1 MAHASLAY
9 ILERSETPAL
19 LAHEDELAL
28 GVIVQAGFAAKQ
40 RLENRTS
47 TDRRADKKAF
57 EAGRQA
63 RDEMVVR
70 NVRLVQNVA
79 RRYRLRSGGDPED
92 LFMYGVLG
100 LFRAAELFDPRKG
113 LRFSTYAVLWIRQ
126 SINSALGDVAHSL
139 HVPYPQQLKEIRLR
153 SLVTEEGS
161 TVADAA
167 SELGMMPQTA
177 VQLLAACASATS
189 FDQPVGFDD
198 GGRVFGDVV
207 PAKDGARGFEQ
218 VDAGLISDDLDDTLN
233 NSFRFLDEREKAVMA
248 CFLAA
253 EATEQPTL
261 EEVAASTGLPSTLV
275 RSKRLSA
282 RSKLGHPAANL
293 RQQLGR

>member
-1 MAHASLAY
+1 MAHASLSY
-9 ILERSETPAL
+9 ILDRTETSAL
-19 LAHEDELAL
+19 LAAEDELAL
-28 GVIVQAGFAAKQ
+28 GRIVQEGIAAKR
-40 RLENRTS
+40 RLENKES
-47 TDRRADKKAF
+47 TNKRADRRAFD
-57 EAGRQA
+57 EGRKA

-70 NVRLVQNVA
+70 NVRLAQNVA

-100 LFRAAELFDPRKG
+100 LFRAAELFDPSKG

-126 SINSALGDVAHSL
+126 AINAAIGDLAHSV

-153 SLVTEEGS
+153 ALVTEDGS
-161 TVADAA
+161 SIVDAA

-177 VQLLAACASATS
+177 VQLLAACASSSS

-198 GGRVFGDVV
+198 GGRTLGDVV
-207 PAKDGARGFEQ
+207 ASKEPTGYNG
-218 VDAGLISDDLDDTLN
+218 VDDAMISDDLETSLER
-233 NSFRFLDEREKAVMA
+233 SFRFLDEREREVMT

-253 EATEQPTL
+253 GDESQPTL
-261 EEVAASTGLPSTLV
+261 EEVAATTGMPSTLV

-282 RSKLGHPAANL
+282 RSKLGHPAADL
-293 RQQLGR
+293 RQRLGR

>member
-9 ILERSETPAL
+9 IMERSETPAL

-28 GVIVQAGFAAKQ
+28 GRVVQEGVAAKD
-40 RLENRTS
+40 RLESRTS
-47 TDRRADKKAF
+47 TDRRADKQAF

-126 SINSALGDVAHSL
+126 SINSALGDVAHSV

-153 SLVTEEGS
+153 SLVSEEGS
-161 TVADAA
+161 SVADAA
-167 SELGMMPQTA
+167 RELGMMPQTA

-198 GGRVFGDVV
+198 GGRVFGDVLPSKEAAV
-207 PAKDGARGFEQ
+207 SFDR
-218 VDAGLISDDLDDTLN
+218 VDATLVSDELDDTLAH
-233 NSFRFLDEREKAVMA
+233 SFRFLDARERAVMG

-253 EATEQPTL
+253 ESSDQPTL